1 MKSIKFLWLALF
13 VGALALA
20 GCKSGEEAA
29 GDDHAAEGSAAG
41 EHGEEAAEEGSA
53 AGEEAAEEPAAEEA
67 AAAPAAE
74 AAAAGGDFAASAEA
88 LHGTWNAD
96 FQALLASQ
104 EMSEE
109 ERAMATAMLGS
120 ASMAITFNADGTMTM
135 AGSMMGQEQSESG
148 TFTVVSTEG
157 NKLTL
162 SGTTAGGEGEE
173 PETQT
178 FTLTFASATA
188 MTMADDSGEA
198 IPFNKAQ

>member
-20 GCKSGEEAA
+20 GCKSGGEEA
-29 GDDHAAEGSAAG
+29 G
-41 EHGEEAAEEGSA
+41 GEEAAEGSGAAEAVEEAVEEGSA
-53 AGEEAAEEPAAEEA
+53 AAEEAVEAVEEA
-67 AAAPAAE
+67 AAEAAEAPAAE
-74 AAAAGGDFAASAEA
+74 AGGDFAASAEA

-109 ERAMATAMLGS
+109 ERALATAMLGS
-120 ASMAITFNADGTMTM
+120 ASMAITFNADGTMSM

-188 MTMADDSGEA
+188 MTMADDTGEA

>member
-20 GCKSGEEAA
+20 GCKSGGEEA
-29 GDDHAAEGSAAG
+29 G
-41 EHGEEAAEEGSA
+41 GEEAAEGSGAAEAVEEAVEEGSA
-53 AGEEAAEEPAAEEA
+53 AAEEAVEAVEEAAE
-67 AAAPAAE
+67 APAAE

-109 ERAMATAMLGS
+109 ERALATAMLGS
-120 ASMAITFNADGTMTM
+120 ASMAITFSADGTMSM
-135 AGSMMGQEQSESG
+135 AGSMMGQEQSETG

-188 MTMADDSGEA
+188 MTMADDTGEA